1 MKTKSNMTDNREIK
15 EPSIYKT
22 KAWKE
27 IEKQSKK
34 MPKFNIS
41 PVDKKNKDDVKKAKL
56 MEKILEYEFKHNTN
70 GFQTKYFLLQK
81 KLAEAYTKEV
91 LYGIKVKWKD
101 MEKTIKNLVGNPYE
115 NTI

>member
-1 MKTKSNMTDNREIK
+1 MKNIKQDNREIK